1 MLIGH
6 AVIDSQMRIMR
17 STISLKSSL
26 KSVCLSETLKKHY
39 LVIKLSGSA
48 MKQFWAILFQ
58 FFLMIKLFSVVP
70 GYHNT
75 DLLLGNY
82 KQIN

>member
-26 KSVCLSETLKKHY
+26 KSACLSETLKKHY

-48 MKQFWAILFQ
+48 MKQFWAILFLFFFNDKT
-58 FFLMIKLFSVVP
+58 FFLLFLAIIIPISC
-70 GYHNT
+70 
-75 DLLLGNY
+75 
-82 KQIN
+82 

>member
-1 MLIGH
+1 MLICH

-26 KSVCLSETLKKHY
+26 KSACLSETLKKHY

-58 FFLMIKLFSVVP
+58 FFLMIKLFFVVP